1 MYCRLAFFLP
11 HTVWVV
17 LVVNRSHIGI
27 ITNDIIIMI
36 GTRYK
41 EDYYKILGVPRNA
54 SQEEVKKAYY
64 EVCSCVSYY

>member
-1 MYCRLAFFLP
+1 
-11 HTVWVV
+11 
-17 LVVNRSHIGI
+17 
-27 ITNDIIIMI
+27 MI

-64 EVCSCVSYY
+64 EVCSCVSNNNCYCL